1 MSSHFTDE
9 HVEACRGQALALSL
23 RDRLRQA
30 GCGVNSSSECWAWL
44 SSSWD
49 RVQRLQF
56 SLKVLGVGTPGR
68 GQGVPGLAQERIK

>member
-30 GCGVNSSSECWAWL
+30 GCGVNSSSL
-44 SSSWD
+44 SA
-49 RVQRLQF
+49 
-56 SLKVLGVGTPGR
+56 GPGCPLPGIGSR
-68 GQGVPGLAQERIK
+68 GYSFP